1 MKSKSKLI
9 ALAMT
14 AALMLTVFPRVQAKA
29 AMIHLLPMT
38 VMTKVPLMKKR
49 QAVLEKRQ
57 TLRMS

>member
-49 QAVLEKRQ
+49 QA
-57 TLRMS
+57 